1 MEALRCATLSGI
13 QTLVHVFRRHYKF
26 LKVKS
31 GQVTALASL
40 RAQVQQW
47 TDPHD
52 FEPQTVLRPFLDIIR
67 NENTTG
73 PLTRS
78 AMEAVCSILHVYD
91 ENATLH
97 GIPMQHALADVL
109 DAVTQCR
116 FQETEPN
123 SDQYVLLTVVRVL
136 DMVLQCRAAA
146 TLTDDTIWHVVE
158 ALFAIARSKDTRI
171 SGVIRGVAT
180 DSLQRMMHIIFD
192 PTMLPQA
199 PSRSFGLPCAVK
211 VLGFLCQKIQ
221 PTSKSSE
228 RELLLSLQ
236 LLQSILLKLGNHL
249 RDVPALLSY
258 AQDELCGA
266 ILNWLRLGSS
276 PSSGSIDVP
285 LACLTVLRLVWCY
298 LRPVLKLQWEV
309 MLMGLIPGIVDR
321 RLALEWRL
329 ELLQC
334 LVDFLADASFVID
347 VFVQYDCDSD
357 RSNVLELLLSTLTSL
372 VKPSVPISD
381 ANDFVDMV
389 DEPEMADVALQGFWN
404 LLHVLHMRTRT
415 EFDLIV
421 GPAVE
426 ASENVLARRE
436 RKKRFQEA
444 IAAFNAKPLTG
455 ISLLEAHGFLPS
467 PTDASS
473 LARLLRSLPPG
484 LDKNCVGQYLGT
496 MGKAGGALTDTIE
509 FHQELLPAY
518 VAAFD
523 FDDVYLVDALRMFLS
538 SFRLPGEAQQIDRIL
553 ECFSKQAFAQCKER
567 TLFGTSVDVPYLL
580 SFSIIM
586 LQTDLHN
593 TNIRDDRKMSLAD
606 FLKNNLNYGLDGASP
621 LPEEYL
627 TSIYHAIRTRPLRTC
642 DDADEVTSER
652 WADLQRSDG
661 DRTLQSYVH
670 TPEYDAHV
678 LDFVAHEFVLPL
690 MASLDGASIPDALTH
705 LVAMAETAA
714 SLHAPSVLMA
724 VVTRLG
730 EYSTLCETPDDEA
743 LEAVVYTFCNDPVA
757 SSATLG
763 LLQLWQS
770 CHMSFD
776 SSAWTWFL
784 SALARLRE
792 YHLLPTSFLQDRRSG
807 LSTESRAAY
816 LETTRAAAKRK
827 AAKHAGRSTSA
838 PPSGFF
844 TSVSRFFALEPLS
857 APSSPAHVA
866 SSLLLVSARQVEID
880 DLFFPPTTDETDV
893 LPMVTQPWIDEYY
906 RQCPIALDFYDRM
919 ASLPVLDAFL
929 EAACTAIERVVLPPA
944 KAKASP
950 AVLSPGGAIF
960 LEQIAM
966 RVIAASHPRV
976 ITHVDAVVHALDP
989 FIRGN
994 LVVQSMGYEAAV
1006 FLLETLLAGVVAS
1019 DLSFALGVLESLD
1032 MDLLSVVARP
1042 VLSSVLTMPLSTP
1055 DVWQSWLRVLL
1066 RCSNV
1071 PDMDDYA
1078 TLCVTTLDASV
1089 AADVASAHPTLMP
1102 LLTLVAHAASI
1113 HVDAPAA
1120 IAVLESL
1127 LVFEASLYGLARR
1140 HGLPDTDVLSVL
1152 GAMCALLTH
1161 PSTLSSEPLR
1171 LQTLSALRKAM
1182 LEVPDATL
1190 APSSWLALL
1199 RFGVMPLTGVDV
1211 PHRVNDDALD
1221 DASHVLLS
1229 FALEAPLT
1237 SPATVAI
1244 MDMLVLLFL
1253 HHLDEWVADA
1263 AVDFATAWQEVL
1275 AVCAVQLAT
1284 NGSDAN
1290 EALIEQL
1297 RNMVHVV
1304 YAVCQDEAWFL
1315 PSVADIAT
1323 LCPQVVVWDTTT
1335 SDDAAPMHEEAP
1347 LVEETAA

>member
-26 LKVKS
+26 IKVKS

-158 ALFAIARSKDTRI
+158 ALYAIARSKDTRI

-180 DSLQRMMHIIFD
+180 DSLQRMMHVIFD
-192 PTMLPQA
+192 PTMLPHA

-236 LLQSILLKLGNHL
+236 LLQTILLKLGNHL

-334 LVDFLADASFVID
+334 LADFLADASFVID

-372 VKPSVPISD
+372 VKPSLPIAD

-404 LLHVLHMRTRT
+404 LLHVLHRRTRT

-421 GPAVE
+421 GPPVE

-444 IAAFNAKPLTG
+444 IAAFNTKPLAG
-455 ISLLEAHGFLPS
+455 VGMLEAHGFLPS
-467 PTDASS
+467 PTDAPS

-496 MGKAGGALTDTIE
+496 MGKAGGAATDTIE

-523 FDDVYLVDALRMFLS
+523 FVDVHLVDALRMFLS

-642 DDADEVTSER
+642 DDAEEVTTER

-661 DRTLQSYVH
+661 DRKLQSYVH

-690 MASLDGASIPDALTH
+690 IATLDGASIPDALTH

-724 VVTRLG
+724 VVQRLG
-730 EYSTLCETPDDEA
+730 EYSTLCDHPDDEA
-743 LEAVVYTFCNDPVA
+743 LEAVVYTFCNDPLA

-770 CHMSFD
+770 CHASFD
-776 SSAWTWFL
+776 ASAWTWFL

-792 YHLLPTSFLQDRRSG
+792 YHLLPPAFLQDRRSG
-807 LSTESRAAY
+807 LSIDARAAY
-816 LETTRAAAKRK
+816 LETTRTAAKRK
-827 AAKHAGRSTSA
+827 AAKHAGR
-838 PPSGFF
+838 
-844 TSVSRFFALEPLS
+844 VSRFFALEPLS

-866 SSLLLVSARQVEID
+866 SSLLLVSARQVDID

-906 RQCPIALDFYDRM
+906 RQCPIAIDFYDRM
-919 ASLPVLDAFL
+919 ASLPSLEAFL
-929 EAACTAIERVVLPPA
+929 DAACTAIERVVLPPA

-960 LEQIAM
+960 LEQLVM
-966 RVIAASHPRV
+966 RVIVSSHPRV
-976 ITHVDAVVHALDP
+976 VTHVHAVVHALDP

-1006 FLLETLLAGVVAS
+1006 FLLETLLSGVVAS
-1019 DLSFALGVLESLD
+1019 DLAFGLGVLEALD

-1042 VLSSVLTMPLSTP
+1042 VLGSVLTLPLATP
-1055 DVWQSWLRVLL
+1055 DIWQSWLRVLL

-1071 PDMDDYA
+1071 SDLDDYA
-1078 TLCVTTLDASV
+1078 TLCVTALDASV
-1089 AADVASAHPTLMP
+1089 AADVASTHPTLMP
-1102 LLTLVAHAASI
+1102 LLTLVAHAASL
-1113 HVDAPAA
+1113 HVDAP
-1120 IAVLESL
+1120 AVLESL
-1127 LVFEASLYGLARR
+1127 LVVEASLYSLARR
-1140 HGLPDTDVLSVL
+1140 HGLPDADVLSVL

-1171 LQTLSALRKAM
+1171 LQTLAALRKAM

-1190 APSSWLALL
+1190 SPSSWLALL
-1199 RFGVMPLTGVDV
+1199 RFGVMPLTGVELPNRLSGEMDE
-1211 PHRVNDDALD
+1211 
-1221 DASHVLLS
+1221 ASHVL
-1229 FALEAPLT
+1229 
-1237 SPATVAI
+1237 
-1244 MDMLVLLFL
+1244 MLVLLFL

-1263 AVDFATAWQEVL
+1263 TIDFATAWQEVL
-1275 AVCAVQLAT
+1275 AVCAVQLEKNA
-1284 NGSDAN
+1284 NEAN

-1304 YAVCQDEAWFL
+1304 YAVCCDEAWFL
-1315 PSVADIAT
+1315 PSVADIAA
-1323 LCPQVVVWDTTT
+1323 LCPQVVVWDTV
-1335 SDDAAPMHEEAP
+1335 SMEEEKDKVPMP